1 MTFTRLP
8 TYKNLPSFLETLSL
22 ESKLIRKKT
31 YIVLRLAQKLQSP
44 RKERPL
50 PAFAPSVNGSI
61 PAAADK
67 CWVHKIARGN
77 AKGQDLAATPEKVEA
92 WRAQEHR
99 RKWQIPNAAQ
109 KQVGEIH
116 QKWGKYTPKYAS
128 CLEDSKDWF
137 YVHILSLIQL
147 LNQAHAIFKLWGPC
161 FIVKTKQNK
170 LLGAVKTLVQICPS

>member
-1 MTFTRLP
+1 MAWP
-8 TYKNLPSFLETLSL
+8 KSN
-22 ESKLIRKKT
+22 KKT
-31 YIVLRLAQKLQSP
+31 KQKTVLGLVCSPWLVGAGSGGGHSPETSLAGTSTS
-44 RKERPL
+44 
-50 PAFAPSVNGSI
+50 APVCS
-61 PAAADK
+61 K
-67 CWVHKIARGN
+67 FFFFK
-77 AKGQDLAATPEKVEA
+77 A

>member
-92 WRAQEHR
+92 WRAQEQAGVPKEEPHCCQGVVHSSHMLPR
-99 RKWQIPNAAQ
+99 CLVPSWSQATLCIAPCLCRFLGCGNRLGSGDLNKVSPALLTD
-109 KQVGEIH
+109 
-116 QKWGKYTPKYAS
+116 WG
-128 CLEDSKDWF
+128 
-137 YVHILSLIQL
+137 
-147 LNQAHAIFKLWGPC
+147 
-161 FIVKTKQNK
+161 
-170 LLGAVKTLVQICPS
+170 